1 MSDLF
6 FAGSVPTNGSML
18 VIFVVA
24 IALSLLTWR
33 ALNLARES
41 DVLSVLPVI
50 YYGLAII
57 CGAVLLFATI
67 VNFDKFSY
75 AEAGAMIGY
84 TVGSVLSM
92 FAVGRVIQLL
102 QQIRDK

>member
-1 MSDLF
+1 MKLDSLKTPRDYEL
-6 FAGSVPTNGSML
+6 
-18 VIFVVA
+18 
-24 IALSLLTWR
+24 LSC
-33 ALNLARES
+33 
-41 DVLSVLPVI
+41 LPVI

-67 VNFDKFSY
+67 VNFEKSSY